1 VGEDRDAAQDRVTIQ
16 EAAQRLGVKE
26 DAIRKRIQRGTLRH
40 EKTQEGRVFVWLD
53 AAPDATQDA
62 AQDTYRDA
70 SQDALLS
77 AKDET
82 IAALREQLAQAN
94 ERDRENRRIIAALT
108 TRFPE
113 IEPPR
118 PEPEPERPINVRP
131 PPPPGLVQQAGT
143 TVMTTV
149 VGQATLAAFSAFS
162 LLKGNIRLVV
172 LLGVGQVLLL
182 VGTFLYVRRQSRL
195 TSIPLPGEPSLRE
208 EPSRDR
214 AEPSAEAPPAPSAPS
229 PVAYRLVVFSM
240 LTAAVVFI
248 VTLAAFAFL
257 GSGTG

>member
-1 VGEDRDAAQDRVTIQ
+1 MGEDRDAAQDAAQDRVTIQ

-82 IAALREQLAQAN
+82 ITALREQLAQAN

-108 TRFPE
+108 ARIPA
-113 IEPPR
+113 IEAPQ
-118 PEPEPERPINVRP
+118 EASGAADTVEEEPER
-131 PPPPGLVQQAGT
+131 
-143 TVMTTV
+143 
-149 VGQATLAAFSAFS
+149 
-162 LLKGNIRLVV
+162 
-172 LLGVGQVLLL
+172 
-182 VGTFLYVRRQSRL
+182 
-195 TSIPLPGEPSLRE
+195 
-208 EPSRDR
+208 
-214 AEPSAEAPPAPSAPS
+214 AEPRPDAPGAQVGVQRPWWRRMFR
-229 PVAYRLVVFSM
+229 V
-240 LTAAVVFI
+240 
-248 VTLAAFAFL
+248 
-257 GSGTG
+257 

>member
-1 VGEDRDAAQDRVTIQ
+1 MGEDRDAAQDAAQDRVTIQ

-53 AAPDATQDA
+53 APPDATQDA

-108 TRFPE
+108 ARIPA
-113 IEPPR
+113 IEAPQ
-118 PEPEPERPINVRP
+118 EPTGAAETVEEEPER
-131 PPPPGLVQQAGT
+131 
-143 TVMTTV
+143 
-149 VGQATLAAFSAFS
+149 
-162 LLKGNIRLVV
+162 
-172 LLGVGQVLLL
+172 
-182 VGTFLYVRRQSRL
+182 
-195 TSIPLPGEPSLRE
+195 
-208 EPSRDR
+208 
-214 AEPSAEAPPAPSAPS
+214 AEPQSA
-229 PVAYRLVVFSM
+229 
-240 LTAAVVFI
+240 
-248 VTLAAFAFL
+248 
-257 GSGTG
+257 TGRDQESVPRRSWWCKWFRD

>member
-1 VGEDRDAAQDRVTIQ
+1 VGEDRDAAQDAAQDKVTIQ

-53 AAPDATQDA
+53 AAPDATQGA

-108 TRFPE
+108 SRIPAIE
-113 IEPPR
+113 SPAEPPESPTEATEQPGR
-118 PEPEPERPINVRP
+118 VDPQTPLEGAQEPVERV
-131 PPPPGLVQQAGT
+131 
-143 TVMTTV
+143 
-149 VGQATLAAFSAFS
+149 SWW
-162 LLKGNIRLVV
+162 
-172 LLGVGQVLLL
+172 
-182 VGTFLYVRRQSRL
+182 RRMFR
-195 TSIPLPGEPSLRE
+195 G
-208 EPSRDR
+208 
-214 AEPSAEAPPAPSAPS
+214 
-229 PVAYRLVVFSM
+229 
-240 LTAAVVFI
+240 
-248 VTLAAFAFL
+248 
-257 GSGTG
+257 